1 MIKIN
6 VNKDKIIFKGHA
18 LYDDK
23 GKDIVC
29 SAVSSIMIT
38 SINGINSLR
47 ENSLSINNDK
57 DEFII
62 KINKHDEI
70 IDGLI
75 INMIDLLK
83 ELEIDYPKNIEI
95 KGEYND

>member
-62 KINKHDEI
+62 NINKHDEI

>member
-6 VNKDKIIFKGHA
+6 VNKDKITFKGHA

-62 KINKHDEI
+62 NINKHDEI

>member
-47 ENSLSINNDK
+47 ENSLSINDDK

-62 KINKHDEI
+62 NINKHDKI